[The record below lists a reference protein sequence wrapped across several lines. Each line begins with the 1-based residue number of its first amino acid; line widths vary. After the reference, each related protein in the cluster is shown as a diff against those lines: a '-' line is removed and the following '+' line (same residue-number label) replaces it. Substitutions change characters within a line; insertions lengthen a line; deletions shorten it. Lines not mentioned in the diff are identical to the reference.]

1 MPTDKPRITFA
12 LDEATRKAVDDY
24 KFKYRI
30 KNQSQAILSLME
42 LGMKALES
50 EKAQSTSVSDDEYS
64 SVSLSDLIVEKEK
77 APAPEGAEAVSM
89 DQSNRLFDALVAAGL
104 IVDDNCAANDIQF
117 LGHICDLIT
126 DWFSSK
132 HPK

>member
-1 MPTDKPRITFA
+1 MPTDKPRITFT
-12 LDEATRKAVDDY
+12 LDETTLKAIDDY

-42 LGMKALES
+42 LGMEALEA
-50 EKAQSTSVSDDEYS
+50 EKTKPASTADDAYA
-64 SVSLSDLIVEKEK
+64 SVSLSDLLLEKEK

-104 IVDDNCAANDIQF
+104 IVDDNCAAQDIQF

-126 DWFSSK
+126 DWFASK
-132 HPK
+132 HTK